1 MQDKYYL
8 PVNWVDGMKINKS
21 HFIAQDNAAAYQLAQ
36 HTACLV
42 DQLNYGLLPQ
52 VGERNGGVKLF
63 ISTDNQKRIQVRIQ
77 HCRAITAGGYYI
89 EFNED
94 TALQGNN
101 LIAPIVSEPITL
113 RELKVKATS
122 FYIVLT
128 IDPYKRIPYGSAD
141 AAEMPP
147 RIPHTLPALYL
158 DIIPV
163 AEVVRNVLG
172 PTQLPVGKMTV
183 DAQRVMLEEEYIP
196 PCTSISSH
204 PELQEIQAGL
214 EQFYSKMEL
223 YALQITQKIIQ
234 KKQANDMS
242 VIVQKICDNIS
253 FFTAT
258 QLSEIK
264 SVGVVQRPVYTVS
277 GASALARMIKN
288 TLDCYL
294 GSGKEELVNYFTEWC
309 NIAQGELE
317 STIAELSTLQYD
329 HLDINDSIG
338 KVARF
343 TKTIS
348 RLFYQLSKLEYIG
361 KRRESGIFVKEEV
374 VKGGQE
380 IPQQQRRRSFLA
392 D

>member
-1 MQDKYYL
+1 MQDKHYL
-8 PVNWVDGMKINKS
+8 PVNWVDGMKINKT
-21 HFIAQDNAAAYQLAQ
+21 HFIAQDNAAVYQLAQ

-42 DQLNYGLLPQ
+42 DQLNYGLLPP
-52 VGERNGGVKLF
+52 VDERSGGVKLF

-77 HCRAITAGGYYI
+77 QCRAITAGGYYI

-94 TALQGNN
+94 TALLGNN
-101 LIAPIVSEPITL
+101 LITPVVSEPVTL
-113 RELKVKATS
+113 RELKTKASS

-141 AAEMPP
+141 PAEMPP
-147 RIPHTLPALYL
+147 RIPYTISSLSL
-158 DIIPV
+158 DIIPI

-183 DAQRVMLEEEYIP
+183 EAQRVSLEEEYIP

-204 PELQEIQAGL
+204 PELQEIHAGL

-253 FFTAT
+253 LFTAS
-258 QLSEIK
+258 QLSELK

-277 GASALARMIKN
+277 RVAAMARLIKN

-309 NIAQGELE
+309 NIGQGELE

-338 KVARF
+338 KVAQF

-348 RLFYQLSKLEYIG
+348 RLFYQLAKLEYIG
-361 KRRESGIFVKEEV
+361 KRREAGIFVKEEV
-374 VKGGQE
+374 VRSGQE
-380 IPQQQRRRSFLA
+380 TPVQRRRSFLA